1 MRQRIIIN
9 VTPQEA
15 RVALL
20 ENDTLAEIHIERA
33 EQRSIAGNIYKGKVA
48 RVLPGMQAAFVDIG
62 LEKAGFIHV
71 SDLFGGPLPTGLFE
85 DDDHDDPIAEDIP
98 EEEAAGEES
107 AATEAPRP
115 RPGRRRRERPLSY
128 APVEERIKKN
138 QEILVQIAKESIG
151 TKGPRLTSHVS
162 LPGRHLVYMPTVR
175 HIGVSRRIADP
186 KERKR
191 LREIVQELQPPDG
204 GFIIRTA
211 CEGLT
216 KKEIQD
222 DMKFLLKLWGGIAK
236 KQEGISAPV
245 LLHDDMEIS
254 MRIIRD
260 LFSTEVQEVVVDSA
274 QDCERIKEFISTFQP
289 RAAGR
294 VKLYNRPDPI
304 FDHYNIE
311 AQIAKALE
319 RRVYLKSGGHIVIDH
334 TEALTAIDV
343 NTGRFVGKKD
353 QEETMLQTNL
363 EAAKVVVEQL
373 RLRNIGGMIII
384 DFIDMERA
392 ANRNKVTDAL
402 REALK
407 KDKTRSSMRKI
418 NELGLVQMTRK
429 RTRESLQRQLCN
441 PCPYCSGKGTIR
453 SVSTV
458 ASEIMR
464 QIHKQAVLH
473 DAART
478 ILIKAHPEVI
488 TFLYDEEGERFDDL
502 ERLLKKRLIF
512 RATSGVHHEEYEVS
526 AAAISQNVA

>member
-33 EQRSIAGNIYKGKVA
+33 EQRNIAGNIYKGKVS

-71 SDLFGGPLPTGLFE
+71 SDLFGGPLPTGLF
-85 DDDHDDPIAEDIP
+85 DDDDQDDAAED
-98 EEEAAGEES
+98 EGAEGETASDEQPV
-107 AATEAPRP
+107 EDGQRP
-115 RPGRRRRERPLSY
+115 RPARRRRERPLHF

-138 QEILVQIAKESIG
+138 QDILVQIAKESIG
-151 TKGPRLTSHVS
+151 TKGPRLTSHIS

-222 DMKFLLKLWGGIAK
+222 DMKFLLKLWGGINK
-236 KQEGISAPV
+236 KQEGLNTPV
-245 LLHDDMEIS
+245 LLHDDMDLS
-254 MRIIRD
+254 MRVIRD
-260 LFSTEVQEVVVDSA
+260 LFTTEVQEVVVDSE
-274 QDCERIKEFISTFQP
+274 QECERIKEFISTFQP

-294 VKLYNRPDPI
+294 VKLYTHQEPI
-304 FDHYNIE
+304 FDHYDIE
-311 AQIAKALE
+311 KQITKALE

-363 EAAKVVVEQL
+363 EAAKVVVDQL

-392 ANRNKVTDAL
+392 ANRNKVTEAF

-429 RTRESLQRQLCN
+429 RTRESLHRQLCN
-441 PCPYCSGKGTIR
+441 PCPYCSGRGTIR

-464 QIHKQAVLH
+464 QIRKQAALH

-478 ILIKAHPEVI
+478 IVIKAHPEVI
-488 TFLYDEEGERFDDL
+488 TFLYDEEGERLDTL
-502 ERLLKKRLIF
+502 ERLLKKHLIF
-512 RATSGVHHEEYEVS
+512 RATTGVHHEEYEVQAASVSQS
-526 AAAISQNVA
+526 AA